1 MRKPARNKPALF
13 AVAVLGLLSACA
25 TEQPA
30 VVDYL
35 DESTAVTIT
44 RSRTPFVLSTGTS
57 ADAARDFVQ
66 IGAIEINRMGAR
78 RYFLWFGISE
88 VMYTKDARSNP
99 DGFESIVFDVGK
111 EEFQLDVVG
120 WTEKAIGAGKPIYE
134 KLFRTTV
141 DAYYEV
147 SLQQIELLADVNSI
161 SFRTTGITPK
171 EYTPWYRA
179 VAANEDLKEFF
190 RTVTQ

>member
-1 MRKPARNKPALF
+1 MSNPGPNKSALVA
-13 AVAVLGLLSACA
+13 AVVLGMVSACA

-57 ADAARDFVQ
+57 SDVARDFVQ

-88 VMYTKDARSNP
+88 VMYAEAERSNP
-99 DGFESIVFDVGK
+99 KGFESIVVDVGS
-111 EEFQLDVVG
+111 EEFQLDVIG
-120 WTEKAIGAGKPIYE
+120 WTEKAIGAGEPIYE

-147 SLQQIELLADVNSI
+147 SLQQNELLADVNGI
-161 SFRTTGITPK
+161 NFRTTGVTPK
-171 EYTPWYRA
+171 KYTPWYRA
-179 VAANEDLKEFF
+179 VAANEDLKEFY